1 MKITIKL
8 SIMKKQSVFLL
19 VTLLSFILFSAG
31 SCEKDEEPQLP
42 PITQTGAGTFGCL
55 VNGEIWVAKNRPFGS
70 PIGASNN
77 QWEDK
82 RWVIN
87 GAAENSGISIH
98 ICRDSVLKGESTL
111 KGSFEFD
118 ENCSNGMIYL
128 EDYTPQTAS
137 FQTSYE
143 DVGKIYISRFDTVD
157 RIISGTYYFD
167 AVNSSGEKIEIRDG
181 RFDVKFINYE
191 P

>member
-1 MKITIKL
+1 
-8 SIMKKQSVFLL
+8 MKKQSVFLIA
-19 VTLLSFILFSAG
+19 TLLSFILFSAD

-42 PITQTGAGTFGCL
+42 PITQTGAGKFGCL

-82 RWVIN
+82 RWVIDAV
-87 GAAENSGISIH
+87 GDDYTVVIGI
-98 ICRDSVLKGESTL
+98 CKDSVLKGKSKL
-111 KGSFEFD
+111 IGSFE
-118 ENCSNGMIYL
+118 ESCSNSMIYSK
-128 EDYTPQTAS
+128 DYPANTAS
-137 FQTSYE
+137 FQTSNK
-143 DVGKIYISRFDTVD
+143 DTGKIFITRYDTIE
-157 RIISGTYYFD
+157 RIISGTFYFD
-167 AVNSSGEKIEIRDG
+167 AVNSSGEKIEVRDG

>member
-1 MKITIKL
+1 
-8 SIMKKQSVFLL
+8 MKKQNVYLL
-19 VTLLSFILFSAG
+19 VMLFTFILFASG

-42 PITQTGAGTFGCL
+42 PITQTGVGTFGCL
-55 VNGEIWVAKNRPFGS
+55 VNGEVWIAKNRLFGAT
-70 PIGASNN
+70 IGASNN

-82 RWVIN
+82 RWVIS
-87 GAAENSGISIH
+87 GAAEGSGISIQ
-98 ICRDSVLKGESTL
+98 ICKDSVLKGESTL
-111 KGSFEFD
+111 KGSFETE

-128 EDYTPQTAS
+128 EDYSPQTAS
-137 FQTSYE
+137 FQTSIE
-143 DVGKIYISRFDTVD
+143 DIGKIYISRFDTLNQ
-157 RIISGTYYFD
+157 IISGTFYFD

>member
-1 MKITIKL
+1 
-8 SIMKKQSVFLL
+8 MKKLF
-19 VTLLSFILFSAG
+19 FIALAFCLFASG
-31 SCEKDEEPQLP
+31 SCEKEDEKKQLP
-42 PITQTGAGTFGCL
+42 PITQNGAGTFGCL
-55 VNGEIWVAKNRPFGS
+55 VNGEVWVAKSRLFGS

-98 ICRDSVLKGESTL
+98 VCKDSVLKGESTL
-111 KGSFEFD
+111 KGSFEFED
-118 ENCSNGMIYL
+118 NCSNGMIYL
-128 EDYTPQTAS
+128 EQNTPQTAS
-137 FQTSYE
+137 FQTSNK
-143 DVGKIYISRFDTVD
+143 DTGKVYISRFDAANQ
-157 RIISGTYYFD
+157 IISGTFYFD
-167 AVNSSGEKIEIRDG
+167 VVNSTGEKIEIRDG